1 MINIK
6 NFTKIVIT
14 TILLVACGG
23 GSGGA
28 SSASEPIPTPAP
40 TPAPTPEPTPEPTP
54 APTGVYEMDENCPTH
69 IKEAFLDVSEA
80 PGPGEQYNM
89 MPRLQVS
96 CSNGN
101 LVINSNSVPHY
112 SFIPMTPNDLVER
125 DEEWSV
131 PLEPSYDVSRE
142 PTNIGADGPVVLGYM
157 GFTNTGLNIFGPT
170 EGGQPANQAY
180 GDPVYNNILDDCGG
194 HTAFAYHNHAL
205 NFRCFNPNGLTANP
219 ATDPQPEI
227 LYTSL
232 ILGFGPDGFPIFNGY
247 EYANNDGVNLV
258 SPQSS
263 YELID
268 GQNPQRYVFD
278 AYEYV
283 EKDNLEIYLDE
294 CNGHSHDNPHGY
306 EYHYHATEDFPYIY
320 GCIRGEPF
328 GIGGGGQGGNNND

>member
-1 MINIK
+1 
-6 NFTKIVIT
+6 
-14 TILLVACGG
+14 
-23 GSGGA
+23 
-28 SSASEPIPTPAP
+28 
-40 TPAPTPEPTPEPTP
+40 
-54 APTGVYEMDENCPTH
+54 
-69 IKEAFLDVSEA
+69 
-80 PGPGEQYNM
+80 M

-125 DEEWSV
+125 DEEWRV
-131 PLEPSYDVSRE
+131 PLEPTLDPSRE
-142 PTNIGADGPVVLGYM
+142 PTNIGANGPVVLGYM

-205 NFRCFNPNGLTANP
+205 NIRCFNPNGLSSNP
-219 ATDPQPEI
+219 VTDPQPEI
-227 LYTSL
+227 IYFSL
-232 ILGFGPDGFPIFNGY
+232 IMGYAPDGFPIFGPH
-247 EYANNDGVNLV
+247 EYANNDGVNV
-258 SPQSS
+258 VVPESS

-268 GQNPQRYVFD
+268 GENPQRNVWD

-294 CNGHSHDNPHGY
+294 CNGHSHENPHGY
-306 EYHYHATEDFPYIY
+306 EYHYLSLIHI
-320 GCIRGEPF
+320 
-328 GIGGGGQGGNNND
+328 